1 MLAYLVFACFY
12 WPPRNNLNIV
22 ESGVKPHKLKPY
34 FYSWFQD
41 KICQVKLSLYINLF
55 SQIAITVCLFRF
67 LMVFNTTF
75 NNISVISRRSVLLA
89 KETGG
94 PGENH
99 WPVTSHW
106 QTLSHNVVH
115 LALMVIGTDYIVN
128 PTTIPRRAITETLG
142 KKNSWYKHINL
153 IQSNLSSVTF
163 LKNTEIGSYKRA
175 GR

>member
-1 MLAYLVFACFY
+1 MLANLVFAYFY

-41 KICQVKLSLYINLF
+41 KICQVKLSLYINLLP
-55 SQIAITVCLFRF
+55 QIAITVCLFRF
-67 LMVFNTTF
+67 LMVLNTTF
-75 NNISVISRRSVLLA
+75 NNISAISWRSVLLV

-94 PGENH
+94 SGENH

-115 LALMVIGTDYIVN
+115 LALIEIRTHNIRVIGTDYIVN
-128 PTTIPRRAITETLG
+128 PTAIPRRAPAITETLG

-153 IQSNLSSVTF
+153 IQ
-163 LKNTEIGSYKRA
+163 
-175 GR
+175 